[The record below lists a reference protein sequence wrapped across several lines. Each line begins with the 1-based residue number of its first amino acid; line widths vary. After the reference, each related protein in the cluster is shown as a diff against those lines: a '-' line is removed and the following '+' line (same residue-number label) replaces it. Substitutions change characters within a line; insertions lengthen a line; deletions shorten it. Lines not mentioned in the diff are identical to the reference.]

1 MGMPFAEKTIRTAQA
16 RIAVR
21 ETSGSGLPVVMIH
34 GNSSC
39 KEVFANQLDSR
50 LGEMFRLIAIDL
62 PGHGASGNARE
73 PATAYT
79 MPGYA
84 EAVVEVLHELGVT
97 RAAVFGWSLGGHV
110 AIEMMPRFP
119 GMTAMM
125 IAGTPPVSPTPESIQ
140 SGFRPHPLM
149 LLLGKDALSDEEITM
164 MDEGFYGASS
174 TPALKSALRRTD
186 PVARPALFANLFAGG
201 VSDQK
206 ALVQNSE
213 IPVAIVNGATDPI
226 INTEYI
232 EGLSYRNLWDEHCF
246 ALRGAGH
253 APFLTHPQ
261 VFNPIFERFVVEVSQ
276 LAARPSGAKSKVAAA

>member
-1 MGMPFAEKTIRTAQA
+1 MPSAEKTIRTAQA

-21 ETSGSGLPVVMIH
+21 ETSGGGLPVVMIH

-39 KEVFANQLDSR
+39 KEVFANQLEGR

-73 PATAYT
+73 PMTAYT

-84 EAVVEVLHELGVT
+84 QTVVEVLQEMGIS

-110 AIEMMPRFP
+110 AIEMMPRYP
-119 GMTAMM
+119 GLVSIM
-125 IAGTPPVSPTPESIQ
+125 ISGTPPVSPTPESIQ

-149 LLLGKDALSDEEITM
+149 LSLGKDALSDEEIAA
-164 MDEGFYGASS
+164 MDEGFYGSAS
-174 TPALKSALRRTD
+174 TPALKAALRRTD
-186 PVARPALFANLFAGG
+186 PVARPALFANLFSGG

-206 ALVQNSE
+206 ALVENAD
-213 IPVAIVNGATDPI
+213 IPVAIVNGAADPI

-232 EGLSYRNLWDEHCF
+232 EGLSFRNLWDEHCF
-246 ALRGAGH
+246 VLRGAGH

-261 VFNPIFERFVVEVSQ
+261 VFDPIFERFVTEVSQ
-276 LAARPSGAKSKVAAA
+276 LAARPAEAKTKVAAA